1 MKKYGLVGFPLTH
14 SFSKKYFTEKFQN
27 ENLFQCVYENFEI
40 QNIRELIKLFVKEPE
55 LLGIN
60 ITIPFKKE
68 VIDMLDEID
77 PEAMKIGAVNTIKV
91 NRVEGAIKLAGFN
104 TDIIGFESSLGKQIA
119 NDHKQA
125 LILGTGG
132 SSNAVAAAL
141 SKNGIESIKV
151 SRDFSSEVLQYN
163 QLTKEIIL
171 QHTLIINCTPL
182 GMFPMIDFFPEIPYQ
197 HITRNH
203 LLYDLIYNP
212 EETVF
217 LLKGKEMGAATKNG
231 FEMLCIQAEASWKIW
246 NEKE

>member
-14 SFSKKYFTEKFQN
+14 SFSKKYFREKFQN

-60 ITIPFKKE
+60 ITIPFKRE

-91 NRVEGAIKLAGFN
+91 HRVEGAIKLAGFN
-104 TDIIGFESSLGKQIA
+104 TDVIGFESTLGKQIT
-119 NDHKQA
+119 DKHKKA

-151 SRDFSSEVLQYN
+151 SRGFSSEVLQYN

-182 GMFPMIDFFPEIPYQ
+182 GMFPSIDLFPEIPYQ